1 MTGTASGRTGPEPLT
16 FKLATEKHELEQICR
31 LNYRTFVEEIP
42 QHAPNPHRM
51 LIDRFDQE
59 NAYIVCRRGD
69 RVLGMIAVRGS
80 RPFSLD
86 AKLPSLDDYLP
97 RNRSLCEIRLLAV
110 EPENRTGV
118 VFRGLVTELMAH
130 CLRAGYDTVVISGTT
145 RQLKLYQHLGFVS
158 FGPVVGSGDALYQPM
173 YLTRE
178 AFELRAR
185 AFLRPEAVSSLV
197 AAARRDAPVSF
208 LPGPVAVHDEV
219 WRAFVDRPVSHR
231 HPSFDADLRAT
242 KRALTA
248 LTGAPRV
255 EVLLGSGSLANDVV
269 AAQLS
274 LLDRPGVVLTNGEFG
289 ERLADHA
296 RRAQASH
303 EVHRV
308 EWGAEYD
315 LAAVAGALDGVPPGG
330 WCWLVHC
337 ETSTGV
343 INDLAGIAMHCAR
356 RGIRL
361 AIDCVSS
368 IGTMAVRLENV
379 WLASGS
385 SGKGLGALPG
395 LSFVF
400 HARAVAPSDRLPR
413 YVDLGL
419 IADCDGVPF
428 THSSNLVAALRVAAE
443 RALRADAFA
452 ETAALSAWLRGALR
466 ARGFTLVAPERAAAP
481 GILTIALRPGVTS
494 EPLGQRLAR
503 AGFELSFRSGYL
515 KRRNWIQIAVM
526 GQCSRTNIE
535 RLLDALDHE
544 GDLAQ
549 ARAHSSQDH
558 GNSPATTGSLE
569 PVVDRG

>member
-1 MTGTASGRTGPEPLT
+1 MTGTASGGAQPEPLT
-16 FKLATEKHELEQICR
+16 FKLATDRHELEQIRR

-42 QHAPNPHRM
+42 QHAPNADR
-51 LIDRFDQE
+51 LLVDRFDHE
-59 NAYIVCRRGD
+59 NAYVVCRRGD
-69 RVLGMIAVRGS
+69 RVLGMIAVRGV

-86 AKLPSLDDYLP
+86 AKLPDLDAYLP
-97 RNRSLCEIRLLAV
+97 PNRTLCEIRLLAV

-118 VFRGLVTELMAH
+118 VFRGLITELMEH

-145 RQLKLYQHLGFVS
+145 RQLKLYRHLGFVP
-158 FGPVVGSGDALYQPM
+158 FGPLVGSGGALYQPM

-178 AFELRAR
+178 AFEPRAM

-197 AAARRDAPVSF
+197 TAPRRAGPVSF

-219 WRAFVDRPVSHR
+219 WRAFVERPVSHR
-231 HPSFDADLRAT
+231 HPSFDADLRAA

-255 EVLLGSGSLANDVV
+255 EILLGSGSLANDVV

-274 LLDRPGVVLTNGEFG
+274 LLGRPGLVLSNGEFG

-296 RRAQASH
+296 RRAGASH
-303 EVHRV
+303 QVHRV
-308 EWGAEYD
+308 EWGAEFEPAA
-315 LAAVAGALDGVPPGG
+315 LADALNAVPAGG

-343 INDLAGIAMHCAR
+343 INDLAAIAAQCAGR
-356 RGIRL
+356 EL
-361 AIDCVSS
+361 HVAADCVSS
-368 IGTMAVRLENV
+368 IGTMPVALEDV
-379 WLASGS
+379 WLAAGS
-385 SGKGLGALPG
+385 SGKALGALPG

-400 HARAVAPSDRLPR
+400 HRDAVAPNGRLPR

-419 IADCDGVPF
+419 YAELDGVPF
-428 THSSNLVAALRVAAE
+428 THSSNLIAALRVAAE
-443 RALRADAFA
+443 RALRADTFA

-466 ARGFTLVAPERAAAP
+466 ARGFALVAPEHAASP
-481 GILTIALRPGVTS
+481 GILTIALPPQVAS
-494 EPLGQRLAR
+494 DLLGERLAA

-526 GQCSRTNIE
+526 GQCTRANLE
-535 RLLDALDHE
+535 RLLDALDRDS
-544 GDLAQ
+544 DL
-549 ARAHSSQDH
+549 
-558 GNSPATTGSLE
+558 G
-569 PVVDRG
+569 